1 MKGLIELKERYLNLI
16 AGDDFDYD
24 KFNAF
29 AILHHS
35 NAIEGSTLTKEETYF
50 LLSERLTLK
59 NKPVAY
65 SLMAIDHLDALKCVL
80 KLASSK
86 TPLGSVILRAIS
98 ARLMKNTGSEISSM
112 GGSFDSSKGDFQML
126 NVRAG
131 THTFSNYRKVPEQVE
146 MLVGAYQRKYR
157 AKKRLQKRE

>member
-50 LLSERLTLK
+50 LLSERLTVK

-98 ARLMKNTGSEISSM
+98 ARLNEKHRIGNLVNGRFFRLFKRGLSNAECKSGDTHFLKLSESTGAGGNACWRISTKIS
-112 GGSFDSSKGDFQML
+112 GEKTTSK
-126 NVRAG
+126 A
-131 THTFSNYRKVPEQVE
+131 
-146 MLVGAYQRKYR
+146 
-157 AKKRLQKRE
+157 